1 MEGCRTLAAKQKD
14 FVIRDLV
21 GKTHVGRHPV
31 GLVDLGSANL
41 LPHVPR
47 DVINFDRVDNA
58 LLIYSSTESENVVVL
73 KHCE

>member
-1 MEGCRTLAAKQKD
+1 MEGCRTLTSKQKD

-21 GKTHVGRHPV
+21 GKTHVRRHPV

-47 DVINFDRVDNA
+47 DVINFYRINNA
-58 LLIYSSTESENVVVL
+58 LLIYSSTKSEDVVVL
-73 KHCE
+73 KYCQ